1 MRSNHLQD
9 GRHGERVEKLRI
21 FEDGQGSDR
30 IVLQRQKLNRVS
42 PPFGTRLRA
51 AIHGE
56 SRLQVSGCRD
66 ETKAAVGSPGP
77 SEEGP
82 NRLAPAIPVAPRRH
96 AVDGILAEEH
106 DKFIE
111 IGTLPGSHVAIEQPA
126 LPIVRG
132 RLKLGPAA
140 GKSLGQS
147 GASAL
152 QGAVDRRRGGLEQ
165 TSRFVCRPA
174 HHVAKQKDR
183 PLPRRQVLDHS
194 DEGELHGLAQLVA
207 RVWALRRI
215 GNALQAE
222 VAVGFE
228 PSSLAW
234 PAREPACGPDGGPC
248 DSGSTRRALARLAKA
263 FRQALV
269 AIR

>member
-9 GRHGERVEKLRI
+9 GPQGERVEKLRI

-30 IVLQRQKLNRVS
+30 NVLQRQKLNRVS

-96 AVDGILAEEH
+96 AVDGILAEER

-132 RLKLGPAA
+132 GLKLGPAA

-174 HHVAKQKDR
+174 HHV
-183 PLPRRQVLDHS
+183 
-194 DEGELHGLAQLVA
+194 
-207 RVWALRRI
+207 VW
-215 GNALQAE
+215 NA
-222 VAVGFE
+222 F
-228 PSSLAW
+228 
-234 PAREPACGPDGGPC
+234 
-248 DSGSTRRALARLAKA
+248 GSFLLGRSYNRLASSMLHTLRHRIDAPPRNNEDVSLFNPWFGRKSHHSLGDI
-263 FRQALV
+263 FGRLW
-269 AIR
+269 